1 MGPVEV
7 DTQASRFPTRWWRQS
22 SQIPL
27 LAYPRRFVAAAVAV
41 AAMAVADLLVAV
53 VADYPCAPSCCDSSE
68 LSTEVVPSSR
78 PARSPVLRCVAF
90 VANASY
96 DSLERLSK

>member
-7 DTQASRFPTRWWRQS
+7 DTQASRFPTRWWRQLS
-22 SQIPL
+22 RIPL
-27 LAYPRRFVAAAVAV
+27 LVYPRRFVAAAVAV
-41 AAMAVADLLVAV
+41 AAMAAAVLLVAV
-53 VADYPCAPSCCDSSE
+53 VDYPCAPSCCDSSE